1 MSTED
6 PAQSAAHAGGTASD
20 IPIEPQS
27 LEWMRRLVAI
37 PSISGTSNLGVI
49 ELIEAEFARYGYTGQ
64 RTYNA
69 DQTRANLWV
78 TVPAAAGST
87 EGGIVI
93 SGHTDVVPVEGQ
105 TWDSDPFTLRVE
117 GSRAYGRGVC
127 DMKGFLGVALW
138 LLPQVARAQLRVPL
152 HFAFSY
158 DEEIGCVGAPTMLK
172 DVVNRNIRPQF
183 AIVGEPSSMR
193 VISAHKGAHRG
204 RVEITGTAKH
214 ASLAPHGVSA
224 VNAAGEF
231 ITFFSRLAD
240 TWQSEGPFDDAFMVP
255 YATGGVNF
263 VRGGLQY
270 NIVAEYAELEYDLR
284 TLPSMTTES
293 VVELIEDELFDK
305 ILPNLKARARKAEE
319 LSGSHSGFLQER
331 VQIKHELL
339 AAVPGLG
346 TADDAPVI
354 ALMNELLGTS
364 EAPEKVT
371 YGTEAGQ
378 FQRAGIESV
387 VCGPGD
393 IAQAHSANEWIELEQ
408 LRECERFFEAI
419 LRWASQ

>member
-1 MSTED
+1 M
-6 PAQSAAHAGGTASD
+6 
-20 IPIEPQS
+20 
-27 LEWMRRLVAI
+27 
-37 PSISGTSNLGVI
+37 
-49 ELIEAEFARYGYTGQ
+49 
-64 RTYNA
+64 
-69 DQTRANLWV
+69 
-78 TVPAAAGST
+78 
-87 EGGIVI
+87 I

-305 ILPNLKARARKAEE
+305 ILPNLKARAQKAEE
-319 LSGSHSGFLQER
+319 FSGAHSGVLQER

-346 TADDAPVI
+346 TADDAPII
-354 ALMNELLGTS
+354 ALMNELLGTN

>member
-6 PAQSAAHAGGTASD
+6 PAQSAAHAGGTTSD
-20 IPIEPQS
+20 IPVEPQS

-49 ELIEAEFARYGYTGQ
+49 ELIEAEFARYGYAGQ

-78 TVPAAAGST
+78 TVPAADGST

-158 DEEIGCVGAPTMLK
+158 DEEIGCVGAPTMLE

-240 TWQSEGPFDDAFMVP
+240 AWQSEGPFDDAFMVP

-319 LSGSHSGFLQER
+319 LSSAHSGSLQER

-346 TADDAPVI
+346 TADDAPI
-354 ALMNELLGTS
+354 ITLMNELLGTN

-378 FQRAGIESV
+378 FQRADIESV

-408 LRECERFFEAI
+408 VRECERFFEAI

>member
-20 IPIEPQS
+20 IPVEPQS

-49 ELIEAEFARYGYTGQ
+49 ELIEAEFARYGYAGQ

-78 TVPAAAGST
+78 TVPAADGST

-158 DEEIGCVGAPTMLK
+158 DEEIGCVGAPTML
-172 DVVNRNIRPQF
+172 
-183 AIVGEPSSMR
+183 MR

-305 ILPNLKARARKAEE
+305 ILPNLKARAQKAEE
-319 LSGSHSGFLQER
+319 LSGAHSGVLQER

-346 TADDAPVI
+346 TADDAPII

-378 FQRAGIESV
+378 FQRAGVESV

-393 IAQAHSANEWIELEQ
+393 IAQAHSPNEWIELEQ
-408 LRECERFFEAI
+408 VRECERFFEAI